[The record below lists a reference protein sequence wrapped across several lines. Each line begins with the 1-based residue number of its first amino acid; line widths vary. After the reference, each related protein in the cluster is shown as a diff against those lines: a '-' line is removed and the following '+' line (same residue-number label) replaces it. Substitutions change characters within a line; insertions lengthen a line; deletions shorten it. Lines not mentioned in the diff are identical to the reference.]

1 MSNSGCRL
9 SAGMRCYRIAVGAL
23 LCVVPGFA
31 QNVISNDAMKNAVER
46 AYTISNLG
54 EGNGTWVFKAPGPKP
69 VFNLAKIFPSR
80 TCAIPL
86 LITTGKPTNDPIARA
101 RVNPAIDP
109 KMAVAPRIPACP
121 SPLKQR

>member
-1 MSNSGCRL
+1 
-9 SAGMRCYRIAVGAL
+9 MRPSMIAVGAL
-23 LCVVPGFA
+23 LSVVPGFA

-46 AYTISNLG
+46 TYTISNLG
-54 EGNGTWVFKAPGPKP
+54 EGNGTWVFKAPGLKP
-69 VFNLAKIFPSR
+69 VFNPAKVFESK

-86 LITTGKPTNDPIARA
+86 LITTGKLTHDPIARA

-109 KMAVAPRIPACP
+109 KMAVPPRVPACP